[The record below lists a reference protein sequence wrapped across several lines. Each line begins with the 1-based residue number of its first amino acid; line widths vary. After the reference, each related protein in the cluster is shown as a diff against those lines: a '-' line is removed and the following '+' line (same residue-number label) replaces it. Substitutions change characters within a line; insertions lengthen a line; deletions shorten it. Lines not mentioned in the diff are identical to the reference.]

1 MQLKRKFLETG
12 AAVNCIQAGHRHT
25 AVEYAIA
32 GIKKVHDSNLD
43 LLGRDPFSSEMEG
56 RMQAWVAETLFQGA
70 YMREYHL
77 WEKDCKAYFS
87 AMAERNGNVLAMKT
101 KGGQSFTDRV
111 REVLGLFAVA
121 IPAEILGAIERMRD
135 RVNVM
140 KHDAGLELEHFIT
153 EADYVEAIEA
163 IEGFWNHLATVETV
177 GP

>member
-1 MQLKRKFLETG
+1 MQLKRKFLEPG
-12 AAVNCIQAGHRHT
+12 AAVNFIQASHRHT

-43 LLGRDPFSSEMEG
+43 LLGHDPFSFEMEG
-56 RMQAWVAETLFQGA
+56 SMQAWVAETLFQGA

-87 AMAERNGNVLAMKT
+87 AMAKRNGNVLAMKT

-111 REVLGLFAVA
+111 REVFGLFAVA
-121 IPAEILGAIERMRD
+121 VPADILGATERMRD

-163 IEGFWNHLATVETV
+163 VEGFWNHLATVETV